1 MMSTHPRSGLV
12 PGSILPGYEDRG
24 IAASLAERPLPPHD
38 VFCYPLVETWRDR
51 IWQMLGDFIT
61 EEVKAEFVR
70 HPPEYVFSDDLSWLD
85 NLIHDVT
92 GEITDIKML
101 TADRLREEY
110 RAFRAG
116 HATRTNDLA
125 QFYQNG
131 LKVLNAAEVEDRARS
146 VFLNGQFKHATEERL
161 QNAIDQIKARDPAG
175 GREGRLYFCAR
186 EEELFSRAGGAGHYL
201 TYGSEYLY
209 CLGIRVASSRETK
222 KALTGIG
229 SPTMFVCDIPMVMIR
244 SHALEDFAG
253 SILEYLFCEL
263 VDELEAH
270 ALSPDAGSALSLTE
284 NLPGECIV
292 GHYHPATIYD
302 PLRFA

>member
-1 MMSTHPRSGLV
+1 MSTYPPTGLV
-12 PGSILPGYEDRG
+12 PGSMLPGYEDRE
-24 IAASLAERPLPPHD
+24 IAASLSKRPQPRDD
-38 VFCYPLVETWRDR
+38 VFCYPLVETWRER
-51 IWQMLGDFIT
+51 IWRMLGDLVT
-61 EEVKAEFVR
+61 DEVRAEFVR
-70 HPPEYVFSDDLSWLD
+70 HPPEYVVSDDLSWLD
-85 NLIHDVT
+85 DLINGVT
-92 GEITDIKML
+92 GEITDIKTL
-101 TADRLREEY
+101 TADRLRKEY

-146 VFLNGQFKHATEERL
+146 VFLNGQFKYATEERL
-161 QNAIDQIKARDPAG
+161 QNAIDEIKARDPAG
-175 GREGRLYFCAR
+175 GREGRLYYCAR

-209 CLGIRVASSRETK
+209 CLGIRVASSWETK

-244 SHALEDFAG
+244 SGALEEFAG

-270 ALSPDAGSALSLTE
+270 ALSPGAGSALSLTE
-284 NLPGECIV
+284 NLPAECIV

-302 PLRFA
+302 PLQFA